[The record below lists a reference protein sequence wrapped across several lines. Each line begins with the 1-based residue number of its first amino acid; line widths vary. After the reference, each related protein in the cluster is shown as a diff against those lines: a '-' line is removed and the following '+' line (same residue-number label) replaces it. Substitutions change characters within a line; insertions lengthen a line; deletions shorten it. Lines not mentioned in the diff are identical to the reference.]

1 MANGARR
8 KRISGYA
15 LGMLAESGWILAMT
29 VLALLMAII
38 AKAIW
43 R

>member
-1 MANGARR
+1 MPNGDKR
-8 KRISGYA
+8 KTYTQYA
-15 LGMLAESGWILAMT
+15 LGMLAESGWILALT
-29 VLALLMAII
+29 ALAFLFAVL

>member
-1 MANGARR
+1 MPNG
-8 KRISGYA
+8 KKLTTYTQYA
-15 LGMLAESGWILAMT
+15 LGMLAESGWILALT
-29 VLALLMAII
+29 GLAFLLAVA

>member
-1 MANGARR
+1 MANGD
-8 KRISGYA
+8 KIKTYTQYA
-15 LGMLAESGWILAMT
+15 LGILAESGWILAIT
-29 VLALLMAII
+29 VLAFLLAVL